1 MFYGVP
7 LTLGVEE
14 EYQIVNPQTYDLH
27 PSIEKF
33 IEQGKDILP
42 EGQLKPEFMQSQVEV
57 GTPVCNDIHD
67 VRRELLRLRGSVS
80 QIAHANDLC
89 IVAASTHPY
98 AAWES
103 QVITEGE
110 RYSEIIGHMQEVAR
124 QLLIFG
130 MHIHVGFGPKPED
143 KDLMVEVMNQL
154 RYFLPHILALSSSSP
169 MWQGHVTGL
178 KSYRSVIF
186 EMLPRTGIP
195 ESFKSY
201 AEYENF
207 VKLLGKV
214 GSIGNKDAFNPEDA
228 TKIWWDVRPHP
239 KFDTLEVRI
248 SDICTNVEHAISITA
263 LVQALTAK
271 LIKIRK
277 QNLSW
282 RGYRRH
288 HIVENK
294 WRAMRFGIEGQMI
307 DFGREAEVPF
317 PDLIH
322 ELIDLVD
329 DVVDELGCRQEVAN
343 LTNILSGGTSAEKQ
357 IRVYEAAL
365 AAGASQKDATRAV
378 AKFLAEETLVGVP
391 S

>member
-14 EYQIVNPQTYDLH
+14 EYQIVDPTTYNLY
-27 PSIEKF
+27 PFSEQL
-33 IEQGKDILP
+33 IEQGKGVVPDG
-42 EGQLKPEFMQSQVEV
+42 ELKPEFMQCQVEV
-57 GTPVCNDIHD
+57 GTPVCQDIHD
-67 VRRELLRLRGSVS
+67 VRRELLRLRRTVCD
-80 QIAHANDLC
+80 IASANDLR
-89 IVAASTHPY
+89 IIAASTHPF
-98 AAWES
+98 ASWES

-130 MHIHVGFGPKPED
+130 MHIHVGFGSSPEN
-143 KDLMVEVMNQL
+143 KSLMIEVMNQL

-169 MWQGHVTGL
+169 MWQGKATGL

-195 ESFKSY
+195 QAFKSF

-214 GSIGNKDAFNPEDA
+214 GSIGAKDHFDPADA

-271 LIKIRK
+271 LIKLRK

-282 RGYRRH
+282 RGYRRM
-288 HIVENK
+288 HIIENK
-294 WRAMRFGIEGQMI
+294 WRAMRFGIEGQLI
-307 DFGREAEVPF
+307 DFGLEDEVPF
-317 PDLIH
+317 PDLIQ
-322 ELIDLVD
+322 ELIALVD
-329 DVVDELGCRQEVAN
+329 DVVDELGCREEVAN
-343 LTNILSGGTSAEKQ
+343 LAKIVENGTSAENQ
-357 IRVYEAAL
+357 LRVFEEKT
-365 AAGASQKDATRAV
+365 AAGATVAEAQHAV
-378 AKFLAEETLVGVP
+378 AEYLAKETVLGVLD
-391 S
+391 